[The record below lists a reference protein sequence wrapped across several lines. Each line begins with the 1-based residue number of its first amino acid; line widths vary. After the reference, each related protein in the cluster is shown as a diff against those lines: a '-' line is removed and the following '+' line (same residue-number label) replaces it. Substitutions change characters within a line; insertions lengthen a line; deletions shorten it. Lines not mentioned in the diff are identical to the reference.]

1 MGSLSV
7 VLVVLV
13 VGALALWLRRTGGAP
28 GPRLT
33 DDLAPEMLAR
43 AGFPVTRHNV
53 TVLREGLGDA
63 FLARARALDPTHA
76 TEWDRV
82 DSSCARRVDAD
93 GTDLAGWPQ
102 RVLDEIA
109 VVDPEVAAA
118 VAHRCPQVLLEA
130 VGSGSGV
137 LGGSVF
143 APLARPLSVAG
154 SSVTASAASSAAPS
168 AALPAP
174 RPAGDDLAGPAV
186 PLPRAAASATPVPLL
201 AGQPH
206 IWG

>member
-7 VLVVLV
+7 VLFVLV
-13 VGALALWLRRTGGAP
+13 VGALALWLRRAGAAP

-63 FLARARALDPTHA
+63 FLARARALDPAHA
-76 TEWDRV
+76 TEWDHV
-82 DSSCARRVDAD
+82 ESTCARRAD
-93 GTDLAGWPQ
+93 GDGADLAGWPQ

-109 VVDPEVAAA
+109 VVDPGVAAT
-118 VAHRCPQVLLEA
+118 VAHRCPQALLAA
-130 VGSGSGV
+130 VGSGRGV

-143 APLARPLSVAG
+143 APLADRKSTRLN
-154 SSVTASAASSAAPS
+154 SSHSGESRMPSSA
-168 AALPAP
+168 
-174 RPAGDDLAGPAV
+174 
-186 PLPRAAASATPVPLL
+186 
-201 AGQPH
+201 
-206 IWG
+206 

>member
-7 VLVVLV
+7 VLFVLV
-13 VGALALWLRRTGGAP
+13 VGALALWLRRAGAAP

-53 TVLREGLGDA
+53 AVLREGLGEA
-63 FLARARALDPTHA
+63 FLARARVLDPAHA

-82 DSSCARRVDAD
+82 DAACLRRD
-93 GTDLAGWPQ
+93 GADLAGWPQ

-109 VVDPEVAAA
+109 LVDPAVAAV
-118 VAHRCPQVLLEA
+118 VAHRCPQALLEA
-130 VGSGSGV
+130 VGSGNGV

-143 APLARPLSVAG
+143 APLTRRVPDV
-154 SSVTASAASSAAPS
+154 VPS
-168 AALPAP
+168 AVPLPAP
-174 RPAGDDLAGPAV
+174 RAAGDDRVAPTV
-186 PLPRAAASATPVPLL
+186 PRPRAAV
-201 AGQPH
+201 
-206 IWG
+206 